1 MGRGKR
7 GEERRKW
14 EVGRVKMEEGKE
26 QREEK
31 RGKS

>member
-1 MGRGKR
+1 MGKGKR

-14 EVGRVKMEEGKE
+14 EVGRVKIEEEKE

-31 RGKS
+31 RGES